1 MGRRAVHLGWL
12 VLVVG
17 PPAIAWAAMEHQV
30 AAHRFAAVFIAL
42 AYEAIVLVAGFI
54 TGVAGDLLARWR
66 VRLVERLDRWFSR
79 VFSRFGGQYRSLVL
93 EDLRYI
99 DQKGLGTVGPFTP
112 RLDEVFVDVSLA
124 LQAPHQISGGLLSN
138 IPADRPERRALGDFL
153 DHEKPVVL
161 AVIGAPGS
169 GKTTLLRN
177 TARLACTTGR
187 RRKVPVLLYLRDHV
201 AAIAGNRPPGLA
213 EAVRGVLGDGAVRE
227 PAGWFEQRL
236 LVGDCVV
243 LLDGLD
249 EVAGGDDRRKIAAW
263 VETQI
268 QRYPRNDY
276 VITARPLG
284 YLAAPVSGAVVLQ
297 VLGFTFEQVNRFVRG
312 WYLAAERFNAGE
324 DSQHV
329 RQQAAD
335 GAADLLERLDRAS
348 ALYDLTTNPLLLTMI
363 ANVHLYRGQ
372 LPGSRAELYREI
384 CQVMLWQ
391 RQEAKRLP
399 AGPGPA
405 REAVLRA
412 LAYDMMNERKRDVTR
427 PKVLERFEN
436 ALQRVA
442 SRQTAEEFLADVSS
456 SGLLVEREP
465 GLYCFAHQT
474 FQEYLAAAHI
484 HDKSLVYVLVAEV
497 NDDWWRET
505 TLLYV
510 ADADAD
516 LIVKACLTSGGVTAL
531 ALVFGCAQEARE
543 LSLELRQQLD
553 HLLAEASA
561 PGTDPERRRLLTG
574 VLLIRHLDQQVTTQ
588 SGGRVCPLPISQ
600 SLYWLFLED
609 TGSHPPDGP
618 PPDKTSD
625 APAVGMRADDA
636 EAFVRWQNSLIGSE
650 TAYRLPTHT
659 EISDRSAHRLLLP
672 AGSRASGRSAW
683 ITSGSGATE
692 LWIPPAVRD
701 PRELD
706 RQALADYV
714 HKDIAQ
720 SSRDL
725 TKLLLL
731 RAEVVASLL
740 ARELEKPSAAVL
752 ARDLVS
758 TLVRARSVSANPA
771 RPSGLDQ
778 HVDRARAL
786 VRLTARIESGRGEAA
801 RQALSEAQAF
811 GAAIAAELPA
821 GRVLWSLVI
830 PSNRELSV
838 GFSVTGENLM
848 LNFEQVVG
856 QALSQSLSQAVS
868 AVGEAAFKAAFSKA
882 FCLVT
887 GVTARPAITKPQ
899 MAPAWPPLIVFLGEL
914 GTRLDGAVDAVL
926 RGAGAAAPSAW
937 GREAAHRVQQMAGLI
952 LQRTES
958 PDPAITS
965 ACRLTVL
972 CLAAET
978 AATDPRTT
986 KAFSDV
992 AAGLTLL
999 QQRQS
1004 GDAPATETIL
1014 LARA

>member
-1 MGRRAVHLGWL
+1 MQ
-12 VLVVG
+12 
-17 PPAIAWAAMEHQV
+17 HQV
-30 AAHRFAAVFIAL
+30 VTHRFVAVFIAL

-54 TGVAGDLLARWR
+54 ASVAGDLLARWR
-66 VRLVERLDRWFSR
+66 ARLVERLDRWFSR

-124 LQAPHQISGGLLSN
+124 LQAPHQISGGLLN
-138 IPADRPERRALGDFL
+138 DLPADRPERRALGDFL

-177 TARLACTTGR
+177 TARLACTTR
-187 RRKVPVLLYLRDHV
+187 RLRKIPILLYLRDQV
-201 AAIAGNRPPGLA
+201 AAIAGNRPFGLA
-213 EAVRGVLGDGAVRE
+213 DAVRGVLGDGAARG

-236 LVGDCVV
+236 ADGDCVV

-249 EVAGGDDRRKIAAW
+249 EVADDDDRRKIAAW
-263 VETQI
+263 VEIQI

-312 WYLAAERFNAGE
+312 WYLAAERFNGGE

-335 GAADLLERLDRAS
+335 GAADLLQRLDRAS
-348 ALYDLTTNPLLLTMI
+348 ALYELTTNPLLLTML

-399 AGPGPA
+399 TGQGPA

-412 LAYDMMNERKRDVTR
+412 LAYHMMNERKRDLAR

-474 FQEYLAAAHI
+474 FQEYLAAAYI
-484 HDKSLVYVLVAEV
+484 HDKSMVYVLVAEV
-497 NDDWWRET
+497 DDDWWRET

-516 LIVKACLTSGGVTAL
+516 LIVKACLSSGGVTAL

-553 HLLAEASA
+553 RLLAEVRA
-561 PGTDPERRRLLTG
+561 PDTNPERRRLLTG

-588 SGGRVCPLPISQ
+588 SGGRLCPLPISQ
-600 SLYWLFLED
+600 SLYWLFLKD
-609 TGSHPPDGP
+609 TGNHSPDGP
-618 PPDKTSD
+618 PPSKMSD

-636 EAFVRWQNSLIGSE
+636 EDFVRWQNSLIGSE
-650 TAYRLPTHT
+650 AAYRLPTQT
-659 EISDRSAHRLLLP
+659 EVSDRSAHRLLLP
-672 AGSRASGRSAW
+672 AGSDASGRCAW
-683 ITSGSGATE
+683 IVSEPGITE
-692 LWIPPAVRD
+692 LWIPPGVRD
-701 PRELD
+701 PREVD
-706 RQALADYV
+706 RQSLVDYV
-714 HKDIAQ
+714 HKDVAQ
-720 SSRDL
+720 SSQDL
-725 TKLLLL
+725 MKLLLL
-731 RAEVVASLL
+731 RAKVVASLL

-752 ARDLVS
+752 ARDLVR
-758 TLVRARSVSANPA
+758 TLVRARSVSSNPSRA
-771 RPSGLDQ
+771 SGLDK
-778 HVDRARAL
+778 HVDSARAL
-786 VRLTARIESGRGEAA
+786 LRLTAGIESGRDEARQVLGEAL
-801 RQALSEAQAF
+801 ALE
-811 GAAIAAELPA
+811 AAIATELPA
-821 GRVLWSLVI
+821 GGMLWNLVR
-830 PSNRELSV
+830 PANRE
-838 GFSVTGENLM
+838 FSVRFSTARRNLM
-848 LNFEQVVG
+848 LNFEQVAG
-856 QALSQSLSQAVS
+856 KALSESLSQAVD
-868 AVGEAAFKAAFSKA
+868 AVGVASFKAAFSKA
-882 FCLVT
+882 FCVAT
-887 GVTARPAITKPQ
+887 GVTTPAIPTLQ
-899 MAPAWPPLIVFLGEL
+899 TVPALLPLVVSLGEL
-914 GTRLDGAVDAVL
+914 GTRLGGAVDAVL
-926 RGAGAAAPSAW
+926 RGAGPAPSAW
-937 GREAAHRVQQMAGLI
+937 GSEAARRVQQMAGPI
-952 LQRTES
+952 LQRTEG

-978 AATDPRTT
+978 AATDPQTT

-992 AAGLTLL
+992 AVGLTLL

-1004 GDAPATETIL
+1004 GDAQATETIL